1 MDFILITLGIFG
13 LVAGSIYLLLA
24 PRAKIEE
31 EAIQRRLEAIAASAV
46 RTGGKVRLLSA
57 DQETFWENVA
67 RFFLGEKELAA
78 RYTKDRILLH
88 QAGYPGERAVRIF
101 WGVRIFL
108 TGALPIGFFLFA
120 TFAKG
125 QISQMLLLIVA
136 SAGIGYMLPLFYV
149 RRKAKE
155 RTLQISE
162 TLPDTLDLLVICVEA
177 GLGIDAALNRVGIEQ
192 AEQGL
197 AIGDEL
203 QLMNQEIQAGISRRE
218 ALTRLADRV
227 GIDDLRGLVTFLTQ
241 TEELGGSIARSLRV
255 YSQTMREKRSQKAEE
270 AARKVVIK
278 LIFPLVF
285 FILPAVFLVVLGPAA
300 INILK
305 ALRIK

>member
-1 MDFILITLGIFG
+1 MDFILITVGIFG

-31 EAIQRRLEAIAASAV
+31 EAIHRRLEAIAASAAK
-46 RTGGKVRLLSA
+46 TSGKVRLLDA
-57 DQETFWENVA
+57 DQESFWENIA

-101 WGVRIFL
+101 WGLRIFL
-108 TGALPIGFFLFA
+108 TAALPIAMFLFA
-120 TFAKG
+120 TLSKG
-125 QISQMLLLIVA
+125 KISQLMLLIVA
-136 SAGIGYMLPLFYV
+136 GAGLGYMLPLFYV

-192 AEQGL
+192 AAQKL

-218 ALTRLADRV
+218 ALSRLADRV
-227 GIDDLRGLVTFLTQ
+227 GIDDLRGLVTFLMQ

-305 ALRIK
+305 ALRVK